1 MDSEI
6 EILKFKLEAAENR
19 ERTNLKLYE
28 ELMKV
33 FQGKSDELEGFQ
45 TSNEVRM
52 LQQSY
57 EQNLKKQ
64 KEEHLMIEKTLN
76 EHIVTLK
83 EHIKDL
89 EFEKKSESLKFQQ
102 QILDL
107 QGQILLLKNDL
118 SHLNQLRKQ
127 ESDQ

>member
-1 MDSEI
+1 MESEL

-33 FQGKSDELEGFQ
+33 FQQKSDEMDGFQ

-52 LQQSY
+52 LKQSY
-57 EQNLKKQ
+57 EENLKKQ
-64 KEEHLMIEKTLN
+64 KEEHLVIEKTLN
-76 EHIVTLK
+76 EHITALK

-89 EFEKKSESLKFQQ
+89 EFDKKSESLKFQQ
-102 QILDL
+102 HILDL
-107 QGQILLLKNDL
+107 QGQILVLKNDL